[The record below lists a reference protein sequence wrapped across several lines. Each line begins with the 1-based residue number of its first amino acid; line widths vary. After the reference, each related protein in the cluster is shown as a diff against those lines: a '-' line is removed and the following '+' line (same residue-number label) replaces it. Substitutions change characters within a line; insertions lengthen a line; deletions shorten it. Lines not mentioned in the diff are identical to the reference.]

1 MGLTALGGT
10 AMFKK
15 LISKKKRQ
23 LKKQAKKAVYEATGV
38 KPIKIKKPKS
48 LIKKKRKPSL
58 KRTIK
63 KLF

>member
-1 MGLTALGGT
+1 
-10 AMFKK
+10 MFKK

-23 LKKQAKKAVYEATGV
+23 LKKEAKKAVYEVTGV
-38 KPIKIKKPKS
+38 KPIKIKKPKP
-48 LIKKKRKPSL
+48 LIKKKRNPTL

>member
-1 MGLTALGGT
+1 ML
-10 AMFKK
+10 KR

-23 LKKQAKKAVYEATGV
+23 LKKQAKKAMYDAFSV

-48 LIKKKRKPSL
+48 LIRKRRRRKPSL

-63 KLF
+63 KILF